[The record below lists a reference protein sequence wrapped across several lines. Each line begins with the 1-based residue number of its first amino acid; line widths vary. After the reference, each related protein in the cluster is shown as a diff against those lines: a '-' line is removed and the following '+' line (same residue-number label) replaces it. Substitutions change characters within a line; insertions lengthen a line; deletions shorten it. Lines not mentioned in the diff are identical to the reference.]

1 MVSILKYKNKDII
14 VTQNQPGDSFFIIK
28 SGKVEVLKN
37 GVFIRNISKNDYFGE
52 RSLILNK
59 PRTATVKAVGEV
71 ECWTLTKSQFTT
83 VFDENMKQ
91 QLLERIELQDDKI
104 ELSDL
109 CVVNMLY
116 SSKFSNFFLCVN
128 KNSSKLYILKTILRA
143 NIVTPELQSSVVTQK
158 KILSQLD
165 HNLIVKLV
173 KTYKDMTRLCL
184 LMEYVKGVDFT
195 TALKVLKKPD
205 ELDSRFYTGCFLLI
219 LEYLHEQEIIFR
231 DFNLKNLLIDAQGYP
246 KLIDFSSAKY
256 IQGRTYTLIGT
267 PHFVAPEVIT
277 GHGYGLSA
285 DC

>member
-1 MVSILKYKNKDII
+1 MSILKYKNKDII

-59 PRTATVKAVGEV
+59 ARTATVKAVGEV

-165 HNLIVKLV
+165 HNLIVKLI

>member
-1 MVSILKYKNKDII
+1 MSILKYKNKDII

>member
-1 MVSILKYKNKDII
+1 MSILKYKNKDII

-28 SGKVEVLKN
+28 SGKVVVLKN